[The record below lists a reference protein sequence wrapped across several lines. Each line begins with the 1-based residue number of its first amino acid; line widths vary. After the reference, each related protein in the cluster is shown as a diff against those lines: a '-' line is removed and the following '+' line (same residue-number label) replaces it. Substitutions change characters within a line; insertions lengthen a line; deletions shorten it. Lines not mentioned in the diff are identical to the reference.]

1 MNKFNATLKKR
12 QNGERFL
19 ELIFN
24 DQTYEFEEG
33 ADFVV
38 NEKDSNIVALTYAGI
53 IKIANQEGVSFE
65 TKDWIKLAYNHITIR
80 VVATRKDGLMRE
92 AVVGRNKDNMQND
105 GKGDEDTAA
114 HKKAC
119 VEAFL
124 ALYGIASSR
133 FNISNGKTEPKKSG
147 TGINMNAIDSNM
159 NSDAS
164 DDDDDVPAPTASSAP
179 VVTAPTA
186 VVDDSEDDAAVDE
199 NDKHAQTEMPFG
211 EYRGKKIYDVL
222 AADESGEALKYFARL
237 FFKNQAIK
245 GNKAVYGAIFAYFEK
260 HGATA
265 EQKESLDS
273 IKKSIS

>member
-1 MNKFNATLKKR
+1 MSKFNATLKKR
-12 QNGERFL
+12 QNGENYL
-19 ELIFN
+19 ELVFN
-24 DQTYEFEEG
+24 EQTYEFEEG
-33 ADFVV
+33 ADFVI
-38 NEKDSNIVALTYAGI
+38 NEKDNNVVALTYAGI

-92 AVVGRNKDNMQND
+92 AVVGRNKDNMQSD

-133 FNISNGKTEPKKSG
+133 FNLTSGKTEPKKSG
-147 TGINMNAIDSNM
+147 TGINMSAIDSHFE
-159 NSDAS
+159 SDE
-164 DDDDDVPAPTASSAP
+164 VPAPATPVTPVAASPANA
-179 VVTAPTA
+179 TINKGN
-186 VVDDSEDDAAVDE
+186 VDDATTEDVSDDE
-199 NDKHAQTEMPFG
+199 HANTVMPFG
-211 EYRGKKIYDVL
+211 EYRGKKIFDVL
-222 AADESGEALKYFARL
+222 SADESGEALKYFSRL

-245 GNKAVYGAIFAYFEK
+245 GNKAVYGAIFAYYEK

-265 EQKESLDS
+265 EQKENLES
-273 IKKSIS
+273 IKQSIS